1 VEAWRRVTP
10 NGSFTRGPAV
20 VPRCFSSP
28 SLSSVSDPS
37 SGWLTAGRAGCPELC
52 GRAYEFGRGRGG
64 NRAIRR
70 RSVRGGR
77 SSSQRARRPQGA
89 DRRDRVRSGGSETA
103 ISSSRD
109 RRGAGL
115 YGHTSAR
122 GGGLAVAVGRRTAS
136 VAWVSSTAKRS
147 QSPRAACAGS
157 DRAYP
162 AQRGRR
168 VDRPCARCFAWG
180 RLASRRW
187 RRTFRAL
194 RRCRSKGVQSWC

>member
-1 VEAWRRVTP
+1 MVVIEPTVDDPFSEAVRLRSVLE
-10 NGSFTRGPAV
+10 GLK
-20 VPRCFSSP
+20 VPID
-28 SLSSVSDPS
+28 VIV
-37 SGWLTAGRAGCPELC
+37 
-52 GRAYEFGRGRGG
+52 FGQEE
-64 NRAIRR
+64 ARR
-70 RSVRGGR
+70 RSAVR
-77 SSSQRARRPQGA
+77 AT
-89 DRRDRVRSGGSETA
+89 VVE
-103 ISSSRD
+103 
-109 RRGAGL
+109 RGL
-115 YGHTSAR
+115 CGHTSAR

-162 AQRGRR
+162 AQRGRG

-187 RRTFRAL
+187 RRTRAL